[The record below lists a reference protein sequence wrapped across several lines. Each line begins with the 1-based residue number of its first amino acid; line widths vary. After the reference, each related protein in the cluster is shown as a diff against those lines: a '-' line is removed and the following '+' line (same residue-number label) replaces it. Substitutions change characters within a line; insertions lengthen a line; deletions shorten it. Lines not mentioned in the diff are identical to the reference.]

1 MKTELNFLG
10 RRIKMASRIRRRQL
24 VVLIY
29 VGFTALVLAWFSEP
43 AQTFAAWCI
52 VLAYSLLLAITSL
65 VGNGYDSGDEREIYR
80 RDHAHFMAYRSLGY
94 VLVLALFAAYFRGPN
109 PVTPAL
115 APALRS
121 FLYQLPYE
129 LLMAAGVI
137 YLTLPRAILLW
148 TEPDMEEAQ

>member
-1 MKTELNFLG
+1 MNTELNFLG
-10 RRIKMASRIRRRQL
+10 RHIKMVSRIRRRQL

-29 VGFTALVLAWFSEP
+29 AGFTALVVVWFSDP
-43 AQTFAAWCI
+43 AQTLATWCI
-52 VLAYSLLLAITSL
+52 VLAYSFLLAITSL
-65 VGNGYDSGDEREIYR
+65 TGTGHEPGDEREIYR
-80 RDHAHFMAYRSLGY
+80 RDHAHFLAYRSLGY

-109 PVTPAL
+109 PVTPAV

-121 FLYQLPYE
+121 FLYQLPYG

-137 YLTLPRAILLW
+137 YVTLPRAILLW